1 MRSRQPAIEINWL
14 PVITPTSVEKT
25 VSLSENFRQAVGVA
39 WCLDLFGTGQS
50 ISLFDAQKYNYFLQR
65 ANLADLDISYREFA
79 KGPYSP
85 QVTYKAGAYAKNKSF
100 WEVRGTNVVR
110 GRKLK
115 DAVDAAPRVIVDI
128 EQARSLIQRLAQISK
143 DDLGGLATVDF
154 ASRAIF
160 ERGQAITPET
170 IRAYFRSDWT
180 EKASDSWYTDENI
193 IRALEMLADMGLFQK
208 IGSDRVQS
216 SEVKESPSEER
227 QSSRRRQQNAKNRT
241 SPIEQPTLSDFG
253 LYKCGVCGK
262 MVMGFE
268 KESHEREKHGG
279 KSIEWKKMR

>member
-1 MRSRQPAIEINWL
+1 MSSHQLGLEINWL
-14 PVITPTSVEKT
+14 PVITPTSIDKT
-25 VSLSENFRQAVGVA
+25 HPLSVNFRQAVGVA

-50 ISLFDAQKYNYFLQR
+50 IPLFDAQKYNYFLQR
-65 ANLADLDISYREFA
+65 ANLADLDIPYREFA

-85 QVTYKAGAYAKNKSF
+85 QVTYRAGAYAKNKSF

-115 DAVDAAPRVIVDI
+115 DALDAAPRVIVDI

-143 DDLGGLATVDF
+143 DYLGGLATVDF

-160 ERGQAITPET
+160 DRGQAITPET

-208 IGSDRVQS
+208 IDSDRVQT

-227 QSSRRRQQNAKNRT
+227 QSTRRRQQNAKNQT

-268 KESHEREKHGG
+268 KESHEQEKHV
-279 KSIEWKKMR
+279 KAEVNWKKIK